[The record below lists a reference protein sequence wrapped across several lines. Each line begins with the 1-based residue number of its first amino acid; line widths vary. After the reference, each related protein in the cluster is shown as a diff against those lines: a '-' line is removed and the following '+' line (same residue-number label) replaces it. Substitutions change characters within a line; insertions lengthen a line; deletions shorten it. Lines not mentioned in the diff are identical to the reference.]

1 MTTAQIRME
10 PLVNQGL
17 GFEVN
22 PKDYDDDVKDV
33 GKYSMHVV
41 LVHVSDVNFRGGA
54 APLTKN

>member
-1 MTTAQIRME
+1 MTTAQNQME
-10 PLVNQGL
+10 PLVNWGL

-22 PKDYDDDVKDV
+22 PKDYDDVRDV